1 MSDRGRQKR
10 TFEEHRNFEQ
20 HREAVLQELIG
31 GLIKISNE
39 YKNNQ
44 SDWIEAF
51 SQSDLYLAF
60 REKAKLNI
68 KARLPS
74 ATEDEIE
81 ILLDEADHIAS
92 RLLSKP
98 VSMPEKHYR

>member
-1 MSDRGRQKR
+1 MSDRGRRIR

-20 HREAVLQELIG
+20 HREAVLQELVD
-31 GLIKISNE
+31 GLIEIAKR
-39 YKNNQ
+39 YQNNQ
-44 SDWIEAF
+44 NNWLEAF
-51 SQSDLYLAF
+51 FQSDLYLTF
-60 REKAKLNI
+60 SEKAKLNI

-92 RLLSKP
+92 RLLSRP
-98 VSMPEKHYR
+98 VSMPEEHYR